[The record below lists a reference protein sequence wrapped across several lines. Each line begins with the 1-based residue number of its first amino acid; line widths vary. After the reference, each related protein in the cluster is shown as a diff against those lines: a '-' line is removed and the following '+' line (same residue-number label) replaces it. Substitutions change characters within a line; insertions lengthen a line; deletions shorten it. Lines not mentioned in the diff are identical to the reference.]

1 MAFPPVNRT
10 PRRSAAEHE
19 PSSAAS
25 RSNSAIAASRDGR
38 QLVRRGVHDPLE
50 PRFLRDLDPRS
61 HVIVAAQAVATRT
74 AANGSS
80 RHFEA
85 VQQFGRFWSE
95 ADIEPFPFTGYRF
108 SLGLRQHT
116 ASCSCAIG
124 GTRCASAASIFSRS
138 RLMILPEMPS

>member
-1 MAFPPVNRT
+1 MSRL
-10 PRRSAAEHE
+10 PRRRVRIPQSQPVVMVASWFDAEFTT
-19 PSSAAS
+19 
-25 RSNSAIAASRDGR
+25 RSNRAA
-38 QLVRRGVHDPLE
+38 
-50 PRFLRDLDPRS
+50 FLRDLDPRS

-85 VQQFGRFWSE
+85 MQQFGRFWSE